1 MSIMSIILRFA
12 RKVVGNV
19 LSQLTQQLNVVQE
32 QAYQPMQ
39 QMVQQVMGGVWVG
52 KGADAFVE
60 EVSSIMMPGVGKI
73 GDGISGYQKNI
84 QHAID
89 TIDQAD
95 QVVNNLVNGIADIFG
110 GIF

>member
-1 MSIMSIILRFA
+1 MSITSMLIRFA

-19 LSQLTQQLNVVQE
+19 LSQLTKQLNVVQE
-32 QAYQPMQ
+32 MAYQPMQ
-39 QMVQQVMGGVWVG
+39 QMVQQVTSGVWVG

-73 GDGISGYQKNI
+73 GDGIGQYQKNI

-95 QVVNNLVNGIADIFG
+95 QAVNNLVNGIADVFG